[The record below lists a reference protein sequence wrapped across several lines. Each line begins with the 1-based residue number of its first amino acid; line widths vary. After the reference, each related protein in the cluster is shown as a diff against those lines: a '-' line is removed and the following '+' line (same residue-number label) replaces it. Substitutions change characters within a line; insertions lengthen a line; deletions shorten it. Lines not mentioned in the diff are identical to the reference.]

1 MFFKS
6 NIMAKVNF
14 TKEHYAKMK
23 ELAVD
28 MLINNLVINTK
39 MGQPLTIVELMHT
52 QTVNTLNNVRLALGK
67 QIETIEQQD
76 EWVSTSYQQEKLE
89 SLKTQKELVN
99 LIIGWKRYKAEQLET
114 RQKKAELTEQ
124 LKQLKESQK
133 TPEDRIKELEAELGS
148 LDSEEL

>member
-1 MFFKS
+1 
-6 NIMAKVNF
+6 MAKVNF

-23 ELAVD
+23 ELAVN
-28 MLINNLVINTK
+28 MLISNLVINTK

-52 QTVNTLNNVRLALGK
+52 QTVNTLNNIRLALGK
-67 QIETIEQQD
+67 QIESIEQQD
-76 EWVSTSYQQEKLE
+76 EWVSTSYQQEKLD

-148 LDSEEL
+148 LDSKEL

>member
-1 MFFKS
+1 
-6 NIMAKVNF
+6 
-14 TKEHYAKMK
+14 MK
-23 ELAVD
+23 ELAVN
-28 MLINNLVINTK
+28 MLISNLVINTK

-52 QTVNTLNNVRLALGK
+52 QTVNTLNNIRLALGK
-67 QIETIEQQD
+67 QIESIEQQD
-76 EWVSTSYQQEKLE
+76 EWVSTSYQQEKLD